1 MRSLLALTLL
11 TLITMAAHAQDI
23 PLFSQKLTNNS
34 MYNPAIAGHTVG
46 SATFSYRSNYNGVK
60 DAPTNGFLS
69 IHTPFAN
76 HRFGA
81 GLNVYQE
88 KVAIFSNT
96 YYSAAFA
103 YHLQF
108 NKFSTL
114 SMGVGAE
121 LNQFAPN
128 GLTAIDNLYIAD
140 DPTYQRYSSTSGKP
154 DFSFGML
161 YQNRFIKIGASA
173 NRLATAWLEPVDK
186 KTLSN
191 YYTGFVQGMIPLR
204 EGQDLLEPYFAY
216 RKLSESNQTLDV
228 GLYYTYDNKI
238 TAGGAYRNGS
248 IANITLAYR
257 LSKYLLVGY
266 SREMILT
273 PIGGFVGSSSEFTLR
288 YDFNDQNYQKK
299 FRQDYKQSISYRR
312 KTLNTSSIKRTPGG
326 HSPKQLKKAQ
336 KRVAAFSPNTRYQN
350 TKKLSMGKKTSSRKP
365 TYSKSRKPSYN
376 KNRGKSGY
384 KKRRK

>member
-1 MRSLLALTLL
+1 MKRLLLVAL
-11 TLITMAAHAQDI
+11 IGFSFASAIAQDI

-46 SATFSYRSNYNGVK
+46 SATFSYRSNYAGVNDGPK
-60 DAPTNGFLS
+60 NYFLS
-69 IHTPFAN
+69 LHTPFAN

-81 GLNVYQE
+81 GVNVYQE
-88 KVAIFSNT
+88 EVSILKNT

-103 YHLQF
+103 YHIPF

-121 LNQFAPN
+121 LNQFRQN
-128 GLTAIDNLYIAD
+128 FNTATDSYIGGD
-140 DPTYQRYSSTSGKP
+140 LTYQRYLATSGKP

-161 YQNRFIKIGASA
+161 YQNRFVKIGASA
-173 NRLATAWLEPVDK
+173 NRLATAWLEPTDK
-186 KTLSN
+186 KLLSN
-191 YYTGFVQGMIPLR
+191 YFTGFVQGMIPIR
-204 EGQDLLEPYFAY
+204 EGQDMLEPYFAY

-238 TAGGAYRNGS
+238 TAGGAYRNGN
-248 IANITLAYR
+248 IANFTLAYR

-266 SREMILT
+266 SREMIFGSV
-273 PIGGFVGSSSEFTLR
+273 GGFVGSSNEFTLR
-288 YDFNDQNYQKK
+288 YDFNEQNYQKK

-326 HSPKQLKKAQ
+326 HSPKQLQKAQ
-336 KRVAAFSPNTRYQN
+336 KRVAAFSPNSRYQN

-365 TYSKSRKPSYN
+365 TYAKKRKPSYN
-376 KNRGKSGY
+376 KNKGKSSY